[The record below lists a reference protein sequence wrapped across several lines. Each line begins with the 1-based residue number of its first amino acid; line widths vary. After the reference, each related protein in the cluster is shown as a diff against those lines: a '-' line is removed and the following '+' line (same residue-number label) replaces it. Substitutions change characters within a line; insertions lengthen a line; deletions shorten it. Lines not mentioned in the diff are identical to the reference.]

1 MKISHSLHSALLGLL
16 LLCTACAESEQQTTA
31 VTIMSFNVQ
40 NLFDNKDDPGKD
52 DKAYLPIESKQ
63 SPAHNAACAEI
74 EVESWRNECL
84 YLDWS
89 DDTIDLKLSVL
100 AGTIRQVNAGRG
112 ADVIAFQEV
121 ENQSILN
128 RLRDEYLGDLGY
140 QPAILIE
147 GTDVRGVDVAFLSKL
162 PLAEPPALHPL
173 HLPDFPDRVGDTR
186 GVLQATFALPDGSRL
201 TGFAVHFPAPF
212 HPIEMRI
219 AAYEHLAGLLVAL
232 PASHHA
238 FAAGDFNTTRN
249 EDNTSGLLDDYARPH
264 WTLAHD
270 VGCGDCKGSYF
281 YSRDSTWSFLDM
293 IFFSPARGAKSTA
306 QIRGDSVE
314 IANRFPPQ
322 VSESGTPERF
332 QSKKGTGV
340 SDHWPLVS
348 TIELTE
354 KQ

>member
-1 MKISHSLHSALLGLL
+1 
-16 LLCTACAESEQQTTA
+16 
-31 VTIMSFNVQ
+31 
-40 NLFDNKDDPGKD
+40 
-52 DKAYLPIESKQ
+52 
-63 SPAHNAACAEI
+63 
-74 EVESWRNECL
+74 
-84 YLDWS
+84 
-89 DDTIDLKLSVL
+89 
-100 AGTIRQVNAGRG
+100 
-112 ADVIAFQEV
+112 
-121 ENQSILN
+121 
-128 RLRDEYLGDLGY
+128 
-140 QPAILIE
+140 
-147 GTDVRGVDVAFLSKL
+147 
-162 PLAEPPALHPL
+162 
-173 HLPDFPDRVGDTR
+173 
-186 GVLQATFALPDGSRL
+186 
-201 TGFAVHFPAPF
+201 
-212 HPIEMRI
+212 MRI
-219 AAYEHLAGLLVAL
+219 AAYEHLAGLLDAL

-238 FAAGDFNTTRN
+238 FAAGDFNTTRKEN
-249 EDNTSGLLDDYARPH
+249 DATGILDDYARPH

-293 IFFSPARGAKSTA
+293 IFFSPARGGKSTA

>member
-1 MKISHSLHSALLGLL
+1 MKISQLPHSALLGLL
-16 LLCTACAESEQQTTA
+16 LLCAACAESEPRTTA

-40 NLFDNKDDPGKD
+40 NLFDNDDDPGKD

-63 SPAHNAACAEI
+63 NAAHIADCAEI

-89 DDTIDLKLSVL
+89 DDVVDLKLSVL
-100 AGTIRQVNAGRG
+100 AETIRQVNAGRG
-112 ADVIAFQEV
+112 PDVIAFQEV
-121 ENQSILN
+121 ENQSILD
-128 RLRDEYLGDLGY
+128 RLRSEYLADLGY

-162 PLAEPPALHPL
+162 PLAEPPALHSL

-238 FAAGDFNTTRN
+238 FAAGDFNTTRKEN
-249 EDNTSGLLDDYARPH
+249 DATGLLDDYARPH
-264 WTLAHD
+264 WILAHD
-270 VGCGDCKGSYF
+270 IGCDTCKGSYF
-281 YSRDSTWSFLDM
+281 YHRDSSWSFLDM
-293 IFFSPARGAKSTA
+293 IMFTPARGAKTTS
-306 QIRGDSVE
+306 QIRANSVQ
-314 IANRFPPQ
+314 IANLFAAQ
-322 VSESGTPERF
+322 QDVAGTP
-332 QSKKGTGV
+332 QSFSAENRTGV
-340 SDHWPLVS
+340 SDHWPMIA
-348 TIELTE
+348 TIEVTE

>member
-1 MKISHSLHSALLGLL
+1 MKISQLPHSALLGLL
-16 LLCTACAESEQQTTA
+16 LLCAACAESEPRTTA

-40 NLFDNKDDPGKD
+40 NLFDNDDDPGKD

-63 SPAHNAACAEI
+63 NATHIAACAEI

-84 YLDWS
+84 HLDWS
-89 DDTIDLKLSVL
+89 DDAVDLKLTVL
-100 AGTIRQVNAGRG
+100 AQTIRQVNAGRG
-112 ADVIAFQEV
+112 ADVIAFQEI

-128 RLRDEYLGDLGY
+128 RLRSEYLADLGY

-232 PASHHA
+232 PDSYHA
-238 FAAGDFNTTRN
+238 FAAGDFNTTRKEN
-249 EDNTSGLLDDYARPH
+249 EATGLLDDYARPH

-270 VGCGDCKGSYF
+270 IGCDTCSGSYF

-293 IFFSPARGAKSTA
+293 IFFSPARGGKSTA